1 MVATDVGDAG
11 GGDAAAV
18 TLPATR
24 PAPGRLGAATSA
36 GYASGS
42 LVTGSFST
50 VPGLLLLPYL
60 TDTLGV
66 AAGVAGVL
74 AFVPKAWNVLLNP
87 VAGRV
92 SDRSRSPLGPRRP
105 FVLVAGLATAVA
117 FSATFAGPFRG
128 TAAVA
133 WTTAAY
139 LVLASAFAFFQS
151 PYAAMP
157 AELTTDPAE
166 RTRLMS
172 WRVAGIAVAV
182 LVSGAVA
189 PLVVRAAGGGA
200 PGYRAMGL
208 AVAGLIAVGAVAA
221 FLGTRRAPQVVAPR
235 REPSLR
241 GQLAVAL
248 ADRPFRR
255 LLVVVGVQSAAT
267 AALLA
272 GVVYL
277 AVHVL
282 GDAAATT
289 SMLVAYTLP
298 AVVVLPLLVRTA
310 GAVDERRGVLVASAV
325 FAAVCP
331 LFLAVPAGAPVL
343 VVALALGCA
352 NAVQDVY
359 VLALL
364 PRCIESATVRTGR
377 RQAGVFAGV
386 FSGVQG
392 LGFAVGPLLFGLVL
406 QVGGYRSSDTGAAA
420 AQPASATAAVLL
432 GVALLPAVLT
442 LLSLVALRR
451 PGAAAGST
459 GPE

>member
-1 MVATDVGDAG
+1 MPGRG
-11 GGDAAAV
+11 PEREAAAV
-18 TLPATR
+18 TLSDTRSAPA
-24 PAPGRLGAATSA
+24 RLGAATSA

-66 AAGVAGVL
+66 AAGLAGVL
-74 AFVPKAWNVLLNP
+74 AFVPKAWNLLLNP

-92 SDRSRSPLGPRRP
+92 SDRSRSRFGPRRP
-105 FVLVAGLATAVA
+105 FVLAAGLATAVGFA
-117 FSATFAGPFRG
+117 AVFAGPFRG
-128 TAAVA
+128 PAAVA
-133 WTTAAY
+133 WTAAAY
-139 LVLASAFAFFQS
+139 LVLASVFAFFQS

-157 AELTTDPAE
+157 AELTSDPAD

-172 WRVAGIAVAV
+172 WRVAGIAVAT
-182 LVSGAVA
+182 LVSGALA
-189 PLVVRAAGGGA
+189 PLVVRAAGGGVE
-200 PGYRAMGL
+200 GHRAMGL
-208 AVAGLIAVGAVAA
+208 AIGGLIAVGALAA
-221 FLGTRRAPQVVAPR
+221 FLGTRRAPQVVAPE

-241 GQLAVAL
+241 GQLRVAL
-248 ADRPFRR
+248 ANRPFRR

-282 GDAAATT
+282 RDPGATT
-289 SMLVAYTLP
+289 PLLVVYTLP
-298 AVVVLPLLVRTA
+298 AVLVLPLVVRF
-310 GAVDERRGVLVASAV
+310 GGPVDKRRGVLLASLAYLV
-325 FAAVCP
+325 VCP

-343 VVALALGCA
+343 VIALVLGCA
-352 NAVQDVY
+352 NAVQDTF
-359 VLALL
+359 VLSLL
-364 PRCIESATVRTGR
+364 PDCIAADTARTGR

-406 QVGGYRSSDTGAAA
+406 QVGGYRSSDTGTAA

-432 GVALLPAVLT
+432 GVAVLPAVLT
-442 LLSLVALRR
+442 LVSLAALRAR
-451 PGAAAGST
+451 GRG
-459 GPE
+459 